1 MIKSNSYFWFK
12 NNYEMISL
20 ISALNIF
27 KQLDQNFSI
36 QTKQVNT
43 NLNQC
48 GLVFVQVDRL
58 FFIMHIWGHTK
69 TYQI

>member
-1 MIKSNSYFWFK
+1 MIKSNSFFWFK

-36 QTKQVNT
+36 QTRQVNT
-43 NLNQC
+43 NLNQG
-48 GLVFVQVDRL
+48 GLVFVQVN
-58 FFIMHIWGHTK
+58 
-69 TYQI
+69 